1 MAGSGKDGTT
11 NTAVATWRGGWLC
24 SVDAGGYKLTVDEP
38 SSVGGTGRG
47 PMPTDLLLASLCSCY
62 ALALAWAAR
71 RQGIDLPDL
80 TVTATG
86 TYDGQCFGALE
97 LVVRTSLLPDVV
109 EPLIEPAKR
118 VCYVSNTL
126 RDPPGIDVVIARE

>member
-1 MAGSGKDGTT
+1 MAGSKDGTT
-11 NTAVATWRGGWLC
+11 NTAVAVWRGGWLC
-24 SVDAGGYKLTVDEP
+24 SVNAGGFQLTVDEP
-38 SSVGGTGRG
+38 TAVGGGGRG

-71 RQGIDLPDL
+71 RRGIDLPDL

-86 TYDGQCFGALE
+86 TYDGQCFGALK
-97 LVVRTSLLPDVV
+97 LSVRTSLPPDVV
-109 EPLIEPAKR
+109 EPLIEPAKQ

-126 RDPPGIDVVIARE
+126 QDPPGIEVVVVA